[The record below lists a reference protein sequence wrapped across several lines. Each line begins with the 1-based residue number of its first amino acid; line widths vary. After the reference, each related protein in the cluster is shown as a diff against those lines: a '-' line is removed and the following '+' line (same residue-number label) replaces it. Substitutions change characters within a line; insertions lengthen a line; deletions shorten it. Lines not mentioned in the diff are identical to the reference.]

1 MSHIKRHPDLFFS
14 ILFLIVL
21 ALFATLFINFNN
33 PPYEDAAML
42 MRYADHL
49 AHGYGIV
56 WNVGEHP
63 VDGATDFLFMVS
75 VAALMKVGMPLGR
88 AVRGLGMFSVA
99 ALALL
104 VYWVNR
110 RLWKSGIAFAILSAL
125 YLAVGTGLTYVA
137 AYFGTPFFALFA
149 ALTWTLALVLILKT
163 NPPFWLSLLF
173 ALCALLT
180 GLVRPEGVILTAL
193 MLISIIVMKGWRA
206 SVGTIMIFV
215 AVFLILGGT
224 YFVWRWNYFG
234 YPLPNP
240 FYKKGGGIL
249 HWDSLQ
255 ASFANVVSLC
265 GIFLLAYLMGFRS
278 RTTARQTIAFL
289 VPIIGFASAFVLISN
304 ETNFGGRFQ
313 YAVVPL
319 VLLSWFPL
327 VRGFDREI
335 GLEPVFS
342 SPQMRR
348 ISGEMEGGQVEKRNK
363 WFLVAALAILAVLI
377 LYSSYTQ
384 GISID
389 YSRDGRYDMAQALQ
403 PYAGRGYIMA
413 TSEAGLLPLYS
424 QWKAIDTWGLND
436 EWIAHHG
443 GITSDYLD
451 RYKPELIVFHA
462 HFSPLAPPASPEH
475 YPDPAW
481 FAMTLTL
488 KDYAESHHYVLA
500 AVYGVTPY
508 DTHYYYVRPDF
519 ADSQTIVKLVSKFRG
534 YAWAADGGTKAVNF
548 TGIPNP

>member
-1 MSHIKRHPDLFFS
+1 MSYIKRHPDLFIS
-14 ILFLIVL
+14 ILLLIVL

-56 WNVGEHP
+56 WNVGGQP

-75 VAALMKVGMPLGR
+75 VAGLMKVGIPLGR

-104 VYWVNR
+104 IYWVNR

-125 YLAVGTGLTYVA
+125 YLAVGAGLTYVA

-149 ALTWTLALVLILKT
+149 AITWTLGLILIQKT
-163 NPPFWLSLLF
+163 NPSFWLSLLF
-173 ALCALLT
+173 ALCALIT

-206 SVGTIMIFV
+206 SGKTIVIFT
-215 AVFLILGGT
+215 AVFLILGGA

-249 HWDSLQ
+249 HWDSFQ

-278 RTTARQTIAFL
+278 RATARQTIAFL

-327 VRGFDREI
+327 VSGFDREI
-335 GLEPVFS
+335 GISLPLPPFLQKRGGDKEGGCLEPRV
-342 SPQMRR
+342 Q
-348 ISGEMEGGQVEKRNK
+348 G
-363 WFLVAALAILAVLI
+363 FLVAALAILAVLI
-377 LYSSYTQ
+377 LDSSYTQ

-403 PYAGRGYIMA
+403 SYAGRGYTMA

-424 QWKAIDTWGLND
+424 QWKAVDTWGLND
-436 EWIAHHG
+436 EWIAHNG

-475 YPDPAW
+475 YPDPVW
-481 FAMTLTL
+481 YAMTMTL
-488 KDYAESHHYVLA
+488 KNYAENHHYVLA
-500 AVYGVTPY
+500 AIYGVTPY

-519 ADSQTIVKLVSKFRG
+519 ADSQTIVKLITKLHG

-548 TGIPNP
+548 ADIPNP

>member
-1 MSHIKRHPDLFFS
+1 MSYIKRHPDLFIS
-14 ILFLIVL
+14 ILLLIVL
-21 ALFATLFINFNN
+21 AVFATFFINFNN

-49 AHGYGIV
+49 EHGYGIV
-56 WNVGEHP
+56 WNIGEHP
-63 VDGATDFLFMVS
+63 VDGATDFLFMVGI
-75 VAALMKVGMPLGR
+75 AGLMKVGIPLGR
-88 AVRGLGMFSVA
+88 AVRGLGIFSVA

-110 RLWKSGIAFAILSAL
+110 RLWKSHIAFAAFTAL
-125 YLAVGTGLTYVA
+125 YLAVGAGLTYVA

-149 ALTWTLALVLILKT
+149 ALTWTVGLVLIQRPAQPL
-163 NPPFWLSLLF
+163 WLSLLF
-173 ALCALLT
+173 AFCALIT
-180 GLVRPEGVILTAL
+180 GLVRPEGVILSVL
-193 MLISIIVMKGWRA
+193 MLASIAIMKGWRA
-206 SVGTIMIFV
+206 SIRTIVIFA
-215 AVFLILGGT
+215 AVFLILGGA
-224 YFVWRWNYFG
+224 YFLWRWNYFG
-234 YPLPNP
+234 FPLPNP

-255 ASFANVVSLC
+255 ASFGNVLSLC
-265 GIFLLAYLMGFRS
+265 GIFLLSYWIGFRS
-278 RTTARQTIAFL
+278 RTTARLAIAFL
-289 VPIIGFASAFVLISN
+289 IPVVGFASAFILISN

-313 YAVVPL
+313 YALVPL

-335 GLEPVFS
+335 GISLHLPLFS
-342 SPQMRR
+342 Q
-348 ISGEMEGGQVEKRNK
+348 EMGGDPEGGQIKMHVQ
-363 WFLVAALAILAVLI
+363 WFFITALSIVAILI

-384 GISID
+384 GVSID
-389 YSRDGRYDMAQALQ
+389 YSRDGRYDMARVLQ
-403 PYAGRGYIMA
+403 PYAGRGYTMA

-424 QWKAIDTWGLND
+424 QWKAVDTWGLND
-436 EWIAHHG
+436 EWIAHNG

-451 RYKPELIVFHA
+451 RYKPEVIVFHA
-462 HFSPLAPPASPEH
+462 HFSPLVPPSTPDH

-481 FAMTLTL
+481 FAMTMTL
-488 KDYAESHHYVLA
+488 KNYAESHHYILA

-519 ADSQTIVKLVSKFRG
+519 ADSQTIVKLVSRLHG

-548 TGIPNP
+548 AGMPNP